1 MKYYIRYGGLY
12 LCLVL
17 GINLAF
23 DFSWTTFGNFWYVAC
38 IVCLPAIVVWAIVK
52 LTPRKAF
59 NPNGKIFRP
68 KKGENKFF
76 EKLKVKKWKAVV
88 PEAGFIGGF
97 PKDHIYKPHSS
108 EYMKRYLIEG
118 CISETIHVLSI
129 VWGITALLII
139 PRELVLKMGVPL
151 VIFNFMVHVFFAI
164 IQRYMRPRLLKTLTL
179 VEKISKK
186 KEQEN
191 NTIEDNKQK
200 EQTTEI
206 AEVQQNKME

>member
-38 IVCLPAIVVWAIVK
+38 IICLPAIVVWAIVK
-52 LTPRKAF
+52 LTPRRVF
-59 NPNGKIFRP
+59 NPNGRIFRP
-68 KKGENKFF
+68 KKGENQFF
-76 EKLKVKKWKAVV
+76 EKIRVKKWKAAV

-97 PKDHIYKPHSS
+97 PKDHIYEPHNA

-129 VWGITALLII
+129 AWGITALLII
-139 PRELVLKMGVPL
+139 PRELVLRMGVPL
-151 VIFNFMVHVFFAI
+151 VIFNFMVHIFFS
-164 IQRYMRPRLLKTLTL
+164 LF
-179 VEKISKK
+179 
-186 KEQEN
+186 
-191 NTIEDNKQK
+191 
-200 EQTTEI
+200 
-206 AEVQQNKME
+206 